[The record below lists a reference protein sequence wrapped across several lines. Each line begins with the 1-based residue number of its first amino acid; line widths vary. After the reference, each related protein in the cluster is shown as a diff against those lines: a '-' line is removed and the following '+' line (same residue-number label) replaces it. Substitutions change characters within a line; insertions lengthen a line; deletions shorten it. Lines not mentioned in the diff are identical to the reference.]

1 MGRLLQLAGGASAS
15 SLSAGCALDRR
26 WTAGLRATVGTPLSS
41 QADGAARLRARPR
54 GVHRAEAGTPGLHPL
69 GLAGT
74 RDALLYVPSSY
85 PTTPAPLVL
94 SLHGA
99 GGDAQGGLYP
109 LQTLAD
115 DGGFLLLSVPSRGR
129 TWDAV
134 LGAFGPD
141 VAFLDQA
148 LDWTFARYTVDS
160 EYVAVAGF
168 SDGASYA
175 LSLGLGNG
183 DLFDRVMAFSP
194 GFVAPAPESEQNRGR
209 GLRVRW
215 RPGS

>member
-1 MGRLLQLAGGASAS
+1 LQLAGGASAS

-129 TWDAV
+129 TWDGCWAPSV
-134 LGAFGPD
+134 RM
-141 VAFLDQA
+141 
-148 LDWTFARYTVDS
+148 WR
-160 EYVAVAGF
+160 F
-168 SDGASYA
+168 SIRRST
-175 LSLGLGNG
+175 GL
-183 DLFDRVMAFSP
+183 LRATPSIPSTSRWP
-194 GFVAPAPESEQNRGR
+194 GFRTGRRMRCRLASAMATCLTGSWRSRLVSSPRPRRVNRTVG
-209 GLRVRW
+209 G
-215 RPGS
+215 GYG